1 MQPEFRPSNHSI
13 IYKLGKLKEID
24 FVNKTSL
31 SNGLR
36 IVTEQID
43 SVKSISVGIW
53 VKTGSRNETKEQ
65 AGVTHFLE
73 HMLFK
78 GTKSRT
84 AFDIALS
91 MESVGGFLNAFTSSE
106 YTCYYARC
114 VDQEID
120 RALDVLS
127 DMVLNPSFPEE
138 EVEKEKKVV
147 IEEMKMYRDSPDDYL
162 FEEFTTKMF
171 DGHQLGRPILGFEET
186 VSSFTREDL
195 YNYMKDRYRPGNLL
209 VSVAGN
215 VNHDKVVELV
225 SSYFESLPA
234 SEVVNEEQPMKE
246 MSTDKLLL
254 TKAIEQTHY
263 LLGRRGMN
271 FNHDDKYLLLL
282 ANTVLGGGMS
292 SRLHQNVR
300 EKYGYCYSI
309 QTFNQSYSDSGI
321 WGVYVGTD
329 KEYVEHVHELV
340 VAELNKIREE
350 LVPEKE
356 LKEAKSQLKGK
367 LLLSQ
372 ENTSNR
378 MMRMAKSELYFGRF
392 VTLDELEENI
402 DKVTAEEILQFS
414 KDFFDQKHFMEA
426 VLSPEE
432 EG

>member
-1 MQPEFRPSNHSI
+1 M
-13 IYKLGKLKEID
+13 KEID

-402 DKVTAEEILQFS
+402 DKVTAEEILEFS

>member
-1 MQPEFRPSNHSI
+1 MKN
-13 IYKLGKLKEID
+13 LNEIES
-24 FVNKTSL
+24 VTKTTL
-31 SNGLR
+31 PNGLR
-36 IVTEQID
+36 VVTEKIE

-53 VKTGSRNETKEQ
+53 VKTGSRNETHKQ
-65 AGVTHFLE
+65 AGITHFLE

-78 GTKSRT
+78 GTEKRT
-84 AFDIALS
+84 AYDIALS
-91 MESVGGFLNAFTSSE
+91 MESVGGYLNAFTSSE
-106 YTCYYARC
+106 YTCYFARC
-114 VDQEID
+114 VNTQIE

-162 FEEFTTKMF
+162 FEEYNSRMF
-171 DGHQLGRPILGFEET
+171 KGHELGRPVLGREET
-186 VSSFTREDL
+186 VSSFTRDDL
-195 YNYMKDRYRPGNLL
+195 YQYMEERYRAGNLL

-215 VNHDKVVELV
+215 VDHNDVVSLV
-225 SSYFESLPA
+225 EYYLGNLPTLNV
-234 SEVVNEEQPMKE
+234 ENEDQPLTE
-246 MSTDKLLL
+246 FDTSRLEL
-254 TKAIEQTHY
+254 TKPIEQTHY
-263 LLGRRGMN
+263 ILGRRGLN
-271 FNHDDKYLLLL
+271 FDHEDKYLLLL
-282 ANTVLGGGMS
+282 ANTVLGSGMS

-309 QTFNQSYSDSGI
+309 QTFNQSYTDSGM

-340 VAELNKIREE
+340 VAELNKISEE

-356 LKEAKSQLKGK
+356 LSEAKAQLKGK

-378 MMRMAKSELYFGRF
+378 MMRLAKSELYFDRF
-392 VTLDELEENI
+392 VTLDELVENI
-402 DKVTAEEILQFS
+402 DSVTAEQILRFS
-414 KDFFDQKHFMEA
+414 KEFFDQKYFMEA

-432 EG
+432 